1 MCHVNSGACGLRGGD
16 GAVARGGV
24 EKSTSSATVGAEKC
38 VTCRREMRR
47 SCERKSG
54 CRLMVTFPRRLFTN
68 ATFAFSTKAVGN
80 SAQNVV
86 RRRSAW
92 SSSFPRKSSGK
103 ANSAR
108 QQQQQQQQLSR
119 AKEIVSNLYFSSIF
133 LTRVSVC
140 VCVSQWMSVSE
151 CVSVWMWWWTEQ
163 RATRIKNEC
172 PKVPNTNN
180 KKKKRDENRRIYING
195 KQILL
200 FLSRAKKIT
209 NCSVSMPSNQK
220 KMKNK
225 KIKRRKQWKAIKVI
239 NEKGGMANRTES
251 KSKKSMPFLRNY
263 TLRIRDMY
271 RGSQVK

>member
-1 MCHVNSGACGLRGGD
+1 VGKRRKTASRLKPMCHVNSGACGLRGGD
-16 GAVARGGV
+16 GVVAREGV
-24 EKSTSSATVGAEKC
+24 GKSTSSATVGAEKC

-140 VCVSQWMSVSE
+140 VCVSQ
-151 CVSVWMWWWTEQ
+151 
-163 RATRIKNEC
+163 
-172 PKVPNTNN
+172 
-180 KKKKRDENRRIYING
+180 
-195 KQILL
+195 
-200 FLSRAKKIT
+200 
-209 NCSVSMPSNQK
+209 
-220 KMKNK
+220 
-225 KIKRRKQWKAIKVI
+225 
-239 NEKGGMANRTES
+239 
-251 KSKKSMPFLRNY
+251 
-263 TLRIRDMY
+263 
-271 RGSQVK
+271 